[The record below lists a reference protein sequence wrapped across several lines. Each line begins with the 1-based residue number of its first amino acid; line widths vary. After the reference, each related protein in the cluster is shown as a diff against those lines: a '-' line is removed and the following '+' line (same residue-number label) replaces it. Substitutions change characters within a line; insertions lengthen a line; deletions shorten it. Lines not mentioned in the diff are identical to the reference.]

1 MASAVL
7 ANRQSRFRSLESSPL
22 PGGAKTI
29 DFRATADD
37 VQVAYVDVK
46 TIKPENTDRWD
57 QFERATSE
65 GWFPENVIIS
75 ISEKRLG
82 AKSGTR
88 GSPHAAE
95 CWNARNSEVLDR
107 FRRRVRKATISG

>member
-37 VQVAYVDVK
+37 VQVAYVDVR

-107 FRRRVRKATISG
+107 FRR

>member
-37 VQVAYVDVK
+37 VQVAYVDVR

-82 AKSGTR
+82 GEIWHAWFAAR
-88 GSPHAAE
+88 GGMLERSQQRSA
-95 CWNARNSEVLDR
+95 
-107 FRRRVRKATISG
+107 